1 MQSGTKQDYSA
12 KTGQSFRPGC
22 AAAHRKSLD
31 SVILIEME
39 RSYEVI
45 QVLLPAK
52 KRLLPAVH
60 F

>member
-12 KTGQSFRPGC
+12 KTGQSFRAGC
-22 AAAHRKSLD
+22 AAAQRKSLD
-31 SVILIEME
+31 PVILIEME

>member
-1 MQSGTKQDYSA
+1 MQSGTKQDYGA
-12 KTGQSFRPGC
+12 KTGQSFRAAC
-22 AAAHRKSLD
+22 AAALRKSLD
-31 SVILIEME
+31 SVILIETE

-45 QVLLPAK
+45 QVLHPAK